1 VEIIKLQIKGIYR
14 DELTD
19 AAGQLIYQS
28 DWKSNTIV
36 ESCRI
41 FLAKVMKNGGQAF
54 SGELGIQSLQVGR
67 GNDNWDEPNGTP
79 PPTETQKS
87 LVDLVPVEITDLSI
101 GYLNPSDQPVS
112 DPTHRIQIQATLK
125 AGDPPGVTSYPL
137 REFGLVGRFG
147 NDKYLLNYV
156 THPVIHKD
164 QLTTLTRT
172 IRLYF

>member
-1 VEIIKLQIKGIYR
+1 MEIIKLQIRGIYR

-41 FLAKVMKNGGQAF
+41 FLATVMKNGGQNF
-54 SGELGIQSLQVGR
+54 NGELGIQALQVGR
-67 GNDNWDEPNGTP
+67 GHDNWDTDGTP
-79 PPTETQKS
+79 LPTETQTQ
-87 LVDLVPVEITDLSI
+87 LVDDSPVEITDLRI
-101 GYLNPSDQPVS
+101 EYLDSVES
-112 DPTHRIQIQATLK
+112 KPTSRIQIQATLE
-125 AGDPPGVTSYPL
+125 AGQAIPL

-147 NDKYLLNYV
+147 NEDYLLNYV

-164 QLTTLTRT
+164 SLTTLTRT

>member
-1 VEIIKLQIKGIYR
+1 MEIIKLQIKGIYR

-41 FLAKVMKNGGQAF
+41 FLAKVMKNGSQVF

-67 GNDNWDEPNGTP
+67 GNDNWDTDGTP
-79 PPTETQKS
+79 LPTETQTQ
-87 LVDLVPVEITDLSI
+87 LVDVSPVEITDLSI
-101 GYLNPSDQPVS
+101 DYLDKTDQPVNN
-112 DPTHRIQIQATLK
+112 PTSRIQIRATLE
-125 AGDPPGVTSYPL
+125 AGQPPGFTSYPL

-147 NDKYLLNYV
+147 NEDYLLNYV

>member
-41 FLAKVMKNGGQAF
+41 FLAKVMKNGDQAF
-54 SGELGIQSLQVGR
+54 NGELGIQALQVGI
-67 GNDNWDEPNGTP
+67 GNDKWDTDGTP
-79 PPTETQKS
+79 PPTETQES
-87 LVDLVPVEITDLSI
+87 LVDPEPVVMTNLSI
-101 GYLNPSDQPVS
+101 DYLDKTDQPVS
-112 DPTHRIQIQATLK
+112 DPTSRIQIRATLEAK
-125 AGDPPGVTSYPL
+125 EPAGFMSYPL
-137 REFGLVGRFG
+137 REFGLVGHFG
-147 NDKYLLNYV
+147 NEEYLLNYV